1 MAAKKPKADDMGVSH
16 QGRRRMHKRQ
26 GSSKPVKV
34 VLYHED
40 EEVLVRATDLLVQAL
55 GDRVSMSTV
64 RRSRDGSDY
73 HIIFHLELEAGQR
86 GG

>member
-1 MAAKKPKADDMGVSH
+1 MQSP
-16 QGRRRMHKRQ
+16 RIL
-26 GSSKPVKV
+26 VKGL
-34 VLYHED
+34 LYSED
-40 EEVLVRATDLLVQAL
+40 QQVLVRASDLLNQVLQ
-55 GDRVSMSTV
+55 GRVSMSTV